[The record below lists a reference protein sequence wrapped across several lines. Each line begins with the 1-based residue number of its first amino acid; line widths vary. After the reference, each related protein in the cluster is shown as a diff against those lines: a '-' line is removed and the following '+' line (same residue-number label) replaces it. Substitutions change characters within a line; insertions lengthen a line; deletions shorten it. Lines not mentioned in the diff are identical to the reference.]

1 MKISIV
7 GDVMVGGILSSNM
20 EEYKDIFLS
29 NRVRK
34 YLEADITFCNLEC
47 PLTMAPPPLVQ
58 DKVLLHAEE
67 SSVELLKNAGFN
79 VVSLANNHIMDY
91 RFESLLETM
100 RLLKEN
106 NIEYAGAGQNLRE
119 ARKPVFFDSKDGGG
133 KIAFLAYAAP
143 ETWGGYDQRRQ
154 QTHIEWIAEN
164 DKPGVAPFDLK
175 LIQEDIEKVKKKSDF
190 LIVSVHWGEEDTYFP
205 HPVLISDAH
214 KIVDM
219 GANLVVGHHP
229 HILQGYEQYH
239 DGLIM
244 YSLSNFLF
252 SPYYRE
258 HEHLP
263 TKWSYKSR
271 KSVILQ
277 CDISRDKNLS
287 YELIPAIQKKDA
299 PVVISPS
306 HKTRNEI
313 LLKIENLSK
322 EYKKDDYRRKYA
334 NLRRRENRFRD
345 LKLFRESL
353 ETYGLA
359 TTSKFVWKKLSKVL
373 KNL

>member
-1 MKISIV
+1 MLWSAVYCLLIWNNIKIF
-7 GDVMVGGILSSNM
+7 
-20 EEYKDIFLS
+20 FLS
-29 NRVRK
+29 NEVRK
-34 YLEADITFCNLEC
+34 YLEADISFCNLEC
-47 PLTMAPPPLVQ
+47 PLIITEPPLVQ
-58 DKVLLHAEE
+58 DKTLLHAEE

-91 RFESLLETM
+91 RFDSVLETM

-106 NIEYAGAGQNLRE
+106 NIKYTGAGQNLHE
-119 ARKPVFFDSKDGGG
+119 ARKPIFFDNKEEMI
-133 KIAFLAYAAP
+133 IAFLAYAAP
-143 ETWGGYDQRRQ
+143 ETWGGYAQRQ
-154 QTHIEWIAEN
+154 NQTHTAWIAGG
-164 DKPGVAPFDLK
+164 DKPGVAPLDLK
-175 LIQEDIEKVKKKSDF
+175 LIQEDIRKARQKADF

-252 SPYYRE
+252 SPYYDLNQ
-258 HEHLP
+258 HILK
-263 TKWSYKSR
+263 KWSYKSR

-277 CDISRDKNLS
+277 CDVSKNKMLS

-306 HKTRNEI
+306 HKIRNEI

-322 EYKKDDYRRKYA
+322 EYKKDDYRMKYA
-334 NLRRRENRFRD
+334 KLRRRENRFRD
-345 LKLFRESL
+345 FKLFMESM

-359 TTSKFVWKKLSKVL
+359 STTRLVGNKLFKML
-373 KNL
+373 KNT